1 MPDAR
6 TVLDLPDGIPPW
18 LAAFVL
24 EAQRETDTL
33 RENGADQVATARLAL
48 LRKLVAAVNA
58 HLDAEIDIHEA
69 AREEGVH
76 EETIRRAVRDGR
88 IPDRRANPKGRHRV
102 RRGDLGRVAATVTPP
117 YDPTTDAQSIA
128 QLRRKL

>member
-1 MPDAR
+1 MSDP
-6 TVLDLPDGIPPW
+6 LDLELPQGNPPW
-18 LAAFVL
+18 LAAFIH

-33 RENGADQVATARLAL
+33 RENGADQAAAARLAL
-48 LRKLVAAVNA
+48 LRKLVAAVSA

-102 RRGDLGRVAATVTPP
+102 RRGDLNRVAETPGPP
-117 YDPTTDAQSIA
+117 YDPITDAQGIA